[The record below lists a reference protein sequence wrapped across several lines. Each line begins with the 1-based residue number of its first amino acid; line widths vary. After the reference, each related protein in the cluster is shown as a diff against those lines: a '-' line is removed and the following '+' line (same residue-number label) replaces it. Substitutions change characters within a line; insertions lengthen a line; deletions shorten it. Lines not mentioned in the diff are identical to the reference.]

1 MKNLGME
8 SRKRSEI
15 DTSSSG
21 VADRSEGEDISPWKR
36 ATGLCL
42 GGDASSAE
50 WSPSAWAGGAIG
62 MVGAGGLPN
71 TNFISSS
78 VYVDGNDDRMQ
89 RSRLRSEDND
99 DTMECKRVCSRNC
112 DEDEDENE
120 SDGGSE
126 REDEGGDV
134 MGACSI
140 AMHEVELRSRELLS
154 VIHRAHVLPMQ
165 FVVTQRPS
173 SPSEARSSVS
183 SDPNMSLLMALNS
196 SAGGWVPLPPRVH
209 RARTRSVSIAAQVM
223 NNSNMDT
230 VGPEPPDAGLLQN
243 FSKEV

>member
-1 MKNLGME
+1 ME

-15 DTSSSG
+15 DAFSSG
-21 VADRSEGEDISPWKR
+21 VADRSEGEDVSPCKR

-42 GGDASSAE
+42 GGDASSAG

-62 MVGAGGLPN
+62 MVGAEGLPN
-71 TNFISSS
+71 TDFISSS
-78 VYVDGNDDRMQ
+78 VYLDGNDDRMQ
-89 RSRLRSEDND
+89 RSRLRSEDD
-99 DTMECKRVCSRNC
+99 DDMMEGKRVCSRNC
-112 DEDEDENE
+112 DEDENE
-120 SDGGSE
+120 SDEGSE
-126 REDEGGDV
+126 REDDGGDV

-140 AMHEVELRSRELLS
+140 AMHEVEFRSRELLS

-165 FVVTQRPS
+165 FVVTQMPS
-173 SPSEARSSVS
+173 SPREARSSVS

-196 SAGGWVPLPPRVH
+196 SAEGWVPLPPRVH

-223 NNSNMDT
+223 NSSNMDT